1 MLALGHLGK
10 LIAVAVDVEAF
21 SEVMKFGFE
30 LFLGSFVKI
39 PDSFF
44 NLLVIK
50 DIQESLW
57 YKEL

>member
-30 LFLGSFVKI
+30 LSIRQRIRAKI
-39 PDSFF
+39 PGLFF
-44 NLLVIK
+44 
-50 DIQESLW
+50 
-57 YKEL
+57 